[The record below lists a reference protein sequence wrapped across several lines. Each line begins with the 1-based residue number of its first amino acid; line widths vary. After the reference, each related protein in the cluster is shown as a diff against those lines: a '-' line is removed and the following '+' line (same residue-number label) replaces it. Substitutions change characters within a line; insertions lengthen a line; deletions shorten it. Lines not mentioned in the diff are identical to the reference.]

1 MSREK
6 IIFVGILLLTFFAYS
21 NTFYGEFQ
29 FDDDVAIL
37 FKEQIRNPSKF
48 FQINP
53 FHSLTHGGRPVT
65 DFTFALNYYFGGV
78 NVLGYHIF
86 NFIIHILNGVL
97 VYYFV
102 LLTMQSSRLSISYHG
117 RAQFIALLT
126 SGIFLLHPI
135 QTEAISYISQ
145 RYESLASLFYLLSL
159 VAYIKARLMQ
169 QSAISYQQSAP
180 HPSLPLEGGITNSE
194 LETPNSKLHATR
206 YTLPATRYTLPAKRY
221 TLYALSVVSGI
232 LALGSKEIA
241 ITLPVVILVYDFYFL
256 PDRPFLKRISGI
268 GIFILL
274 SVIAGIFILIG
285 FSGGIDAGF
294 SVKAFTPWE
303 YLMTQFRV
311 ITKYIGLLF
320 LPINQNL
327 DYDFRVSRSLFEA
340 DTFLSLIFLLALII
354 TAILLFKKWG
364 FGSFFILWFFIIL
377 SPTSSFIPI
386 IDLIFEHRVYL
397 ASTGIFVI
405 VSDVLSRL
413 LTPNSELKTT
423 RYPLH
428 ATRYTLSLLFL
439 VVIILML
446 LLTGA
451 TYQRNKVWQTK
462 LSLWEDAARKSP
474 MKARVHNNL
483 GNCYFALE
491 RYFEAIESYKKA
503 AAIAVNDL
511 GIYFNLAISFD
522 RAGLLNQ
529 ALFYYEYFYS
539 LAPPSA
545 ITQKEDVKRRIEDIK
560 QLIPKLSDF
569 HSKTSRIGVSPVP
582 MSEMLGQPGRLS
594 YYLGDGCPTCV
605 RAPYQTRIAQF
616 RYEIAAKFF
625 G

>member
-1 MSREK
+1 MNFRSSERYL
-6 IIFVGILLLTFFAYS
+6 ILFPILVFLLTFFAYS

-65 DFTFALNYYFGGV
+65 DFTFALNYYFGGI

-180 HPSLPLEGGITNSE
+180 HPSLPLEGGG
-194 LETPNSKLHATR
+194 LGKGWM
-206 YTLPATRYTLPAKRY
+206 LPATRY

-256 PDRPFLKRISGI
+256 FTPHPSPLPQTPLSPPLMGGVGEGEGLKGMPYLRRAAVP

-274 SVIAGIFILIG
+274 SMIAGIFILIG

-320 LPINQNL
+320 LPVNQNL

-354 TAILLFKKWG
+354 TAILLFKRWRV
-364 FGSFFILWFFIIL
+364 GSFFILWFFIIL
-377 SPTSSFIPI
+377 SPTSSIIPI
-386 IDLIFEHRVYL
+386 VDLIFEHRVYL
-397 ASTGIFVI
+397 ASTGIFVV

-413 LTPNSELKTT
+413 ILSKNPPIPPLLKNPPIPPLLKNPPIPPLLKNPPIPPLLKGGEGGLLTPNSK
-423 RYPLH
+423 LH
-428 ATRYTLSLLFL
+428 ATRYTLYATRYPLFL
-439 VVIILML
+439 VVIILL
-446 LLTGA
+446 FILSGA
-451 TYQRNKVWQTK
+451 TFQRNKVWQTK

-474 MKARVHNNL
+474 MKSRVHNNL
-483 GNCYFALE
+483 GNCYMLLGRHFD
-491 RYFEAIESYKKA
+491 AIEEYKKA
-503 AAIAVNDL
+503 IALDKNNVEAYYNL
-511 GIYFNLAISFD
+511 GINLEKI
-522 RAGLLNQ
+522 GLLNQ
-529 ALFYYEYFYS
+529 AVYYYDIFYKI
-539 LAPPSA
+539 APPKYDE
-545 ITQKEDVKRRIEDIK
+545 QKKIIKERIDSFIRDK
-560 QLIPKLSDF
+560 KNA
-569 HSKTSRIGVSPVP
+569 G
-582 MSEMLGQPGRLS
+582 
-594 YYLGDGCPTCV
+594 
-605 RAPYQTRIAQF
+605 
-616 RYEIAAKFF
+616 
-625 G
+625 